1 MNTIIPRRGKI
12 AVEVGPASCL
22 SLTSWRD
29 DIKNETGWKPVPRW
43 RDAGLERSRELSG
56 AIKPFYLVAIAF
68 ALIAQAGCASVSRN
82 ALNVRTFG
90 AVGDGATKDTAAFQK
105 ALDICAVAKGG
116 EVVVPAGNYLIGSI
130 ELKSY
135 TTLRLE
141 KDAHLIGSPDLDDY
155 PVIKV
160 RWEGH
165 WIDGHRAMIFA
176 RNAGHFG
183 IVGSGKI
190 SGNPALSGR
199 EMPRRPVLIEPINCI
214 DVRLE
219 GFATE
224 HQSMWSIHPT
234 YCVNVTAKNLVIRS
248 TGGNGDGIDVDSC
261 KNVRIESCDIDTG
274 DDCIAIKSG
283 RGREGYRLARPT
295 EDVLISHCTLGDNNF
310 ACIGIG
316 SETSGGIRNVRIEH
330 CKFTHAK
337 TFAVYI
343 KSNTGRG
350 AFIEDISA
358 RDLDVATTPGGF
370 LRINLTGSG
379 IKDAEPVPGDEGIPL
394 ARNFNFK
401 GVKVDCG
408 TLVDAGHTSPVKPI
422 NGFSLVDI
430 TGTCKKA
437 VTLANLTNAVLR
449 DIHVTGYEGPFL
461 TQTNVQGVGLEE
473 PR

>member
-1 MNTIIPRRGKI
+1 MKR
-12 AVEVGPASCL
+12 L
-22 SLTSWRD
+22 SL
-29 DIKNETGWKPVPRW
+29 
-43 RDAGLERSRELSG
+43 A
-56 AIKPFYLVAIAF
+56 AIF
-68 ALIAQAGCASVSRN
+68 LILLGQAGCVSVSRD

-90 AVGDGATKDTAAFQK
+90 AVGDGTTKDTAAFQK

-116 EVVVPAGNYLIGSI
+116 EVVVPAGDYLIGSI

-141 KDAHLIGSPDLDDY
+141 KNAHLIGSPDLDDY
-155 PVIKV
+155 PVMKV

-165 WIDGHRAMIFA
+165 WIDGHRALIFA
-176 RNAGHFG
+176 QNAGHFG
-183 IVGSGKI
+183 IVGPGKI
-190 SGNPALSGR
+190 SGNPALGGR

-224 HQSMWSIHPT
+224 HQSTWSIHPT
-234 YCVNVTAKNLVIRS
+234 YCVSVTAKNLVIRS
-248 TGGNGDGIDVDSC
+248 TGGNGDGVDVDSC
-261 KNVRIESCDIDTG
+261 KHVRIESCDINTG

-283 RGREGYRLARPT
+283 RGMEGYRAARPT

-316 SETSGGIRNVRIEH
+316 SETSGGIRNVQIEH

-337 TFAVYI
+337 SYAIYI

-358 RDLDVATTPGGF
+358 RGLDVATAPGGF

-379 IKDAEPVPGDEGIPL
+379 IKDPEPVPGDEGIPS
-394 ARNFNFK
+394 AKNFSFRD
-401 GVKVDCG
+401 VKVNCG
-408 TLVDAGHTSPVKPI
+408 TLVNAAQTSPVKPI
-422 NGFSLVDI
+422 NGFSLVEVS
-430 TGTCKKA
+430 GTCQKA
-437 VTLANLTNAVLR
+437 ITLANLANAVLH
-449 DIHVTGYEGPFL
+449 DIHVTGYEGLFL
-461 TQTNVQGVGLEE
+461 TQTNVQGVGLEAVK
-473 PR
+473 

>member
-12 AVEVGPASCL
+12 AVEVGQASCL

-29 DIKNETGWKPVPRW
+29 DIKNETGW

-68 ALIAQAGCASVSRN
+68 ALIAQAGCVSVSRD
-82 ALNVRTFG
+82 ALDVRAFG
-90 AVGDGATKDTAAFQK
+90 AVGDGTTKDTAAFQK
-105 ALDICAVAKGG
+105 AIDACASANGG
-116 EVVVPAGNYLIGSI
+116 EVMVPAGNYLIGSI

-135 TTLRLE
+135 TILRLE
-141 KDAHLIGSPDLDDY
+141 KGANLLGSPDLDDY
-155 PVIKV
+155 PVIKI
-160 RWEGH
+160 RWEGR
-165 WIDGHRAMIFA
+165 WIDGHRALIFA
-176 RNAGHFG
+176 QTATHIG
-183 IVGSGKI
+183 IVGPGKI
-190 SGNPALSGR
+190 SGNPALGGR

-219 GFATE
+219 SFATE
-224 HQSMWSIHPT
+224 HKSMWSIHPT
-234 YCVNVTAKNLVIRS
+234 YCQNVTAKNLTIRS

-261 KNVRIESCDIDTG
+261 KHVTIENCDIATG

-283 RGREGYRLARPT
+283 RGMEGYRLARTT
-295 EDVLISHCTLGDNNF
+295 EDVLIRNCTLADSIF

-337 TFAVYI
+337 SYAIYI

-358 RDLDVATTPGGF
+358 RGLDVATAPGGF
-370 LRINLTGSG
+370 LRINLTASG
-379 IKDAEPVPGDEGIPL
+379 IKDAEPVTGDEGIPL
-394 ARNFNFK
+394 AKNFSFK
-401 GVKVDCG
+401 DVKVDCG
-408 TLVDAGHTSPVKPI
+408 TLVDAAQTSPEKPI
-422 NGFSLVDI
+422 NGFSIIDVS
-430 TGTCKKA
+430 GTCKKA
-437 VTLANLTNAVLR
+437 ITLANLTNAVLR

-461 TQTNVQGVGLEE
+461 TQTNVQGVGLEAT
-473 PR
+473 R

>member
-12 AVEVGPASCL
+12 AVEVGQASCL

>member
-1 MNTIIPRRGKI
+1 MKP
-12 AVEVGPASCL
+12 
-22 SLTSWRD
+22 LT
-29 DIKNETGWKPVPRW
+29 
-43 RDAGLERSRELSG
+43 LG
-56 AIKPFYLVAIAF
+56 AIL
-68 ALIAQAGCASVSRN
+68 ALLLGQAGCASVSRN

-105 ALDICAVAKGG
+105 ALDACAAANGG
-116 EVVVPAGNYLIGSI
+116 EVVAPAGNYLIGSI

-155 PVIKV
+155 PVTKV

-165 WIDGHRAMIFA
+165 WIDGHRGLIFA
-176 RNAGHFG
+176 QTATHIG
-183 IVGSGKI
+183 IVGLGTI
-190 SGNPALSGR
+190 SGDPALSGR
-199 EMPRRPVLIEPINCI
+199 AMPRRPVIIEPINCI

-224 HQSMWSIHPT
+224 HKSMWSIHPT
-234 YCVNVTAKNLVIRS
+234 CCVNITANNLVIRS

-261 KNVRIESCDIDTG
+261 THVRIEGCDIATG

-283 RGREGYRLARPT
+283 RGMEGYRLARPT
-295 EDVLISHCTLGDNNF
+295 EDVLISRCTLNDSNF

-337 TFAVYI
+337 SFAIYI
-343 KSNTGRG
+343 KSNSGRG

-358 RDLDVATTPGGF
+358 RDMDVATAPGGF
-370 LRINLTGSG
+370 LRINLNDSG
-379 IKDAEPVPGDEGIPL
+379 IKDAEPVTGDEGIPS
-394 ARNFNFK
+394 AKNFSFK

-408 TLVDAGHTSPVKPI
+408 MLVDADHISPVKPI
-422 NGFSLVDI
+422 NGFSLEGV

-437 VTLANLTNAVLR
+437 LTLANLTNVVLR
-449 DIHVTGYEGPFL
+449 DIHVTGYEGSFL
-461 TQTNVQGVGLEE
+461 TQTNVQSVGLESSK
-473 PR
+473 

>member
-1 MNTIIPRRGKI
+1 MKPFFI
-12 AVEVGPASCL
+12 AVVVFTLLGLMGCS
-22 SLTSWRD
+22 T
-29 DIKNETGWKPVPRW
+29 VPR
-43 RDAGLERSRELSG
+43 D
-56 AIKPFYLVAIAF
+56 
-68 ALIAQAGCASVSRN
+68 

-90 AVGDGATKDTAAFQK
+90 AVGNGTTKDTAAFQK

-116 EVVVPAGNYLIGSI
+116 VVVVPAGDYLIGSI

-141 KDAHLIGSPDLDDY
+141 KGAHLMGSPDLEDY

-160 RWEGH
+160 RWEGR
-165 WIDGHRAMIFA
+165 WIDGHRALIFA
-176 RNAGHFG
+176 RNAGHFR
-183 IVGSGKI
+183 IVGLGKI
-190 SGNPALSGR
+190 SGNPALGGR

-234 YCVNVTAKNLVIRS
+234 YCVNVMAKNLVIRS

-261 KNVRIESCDIDTG
+261 KNVRIESCDIDTS

-283 RGREGYRLARPT
+283 RGMEGYRLARPT
-295 EDVLISHCTLGDNNF
+295 ENVLISRCTLGAGIF
-310 ACIGIG
+310 AGIGIG
-316 SETSGGIRNVRIEH
+316 SETSGGIRDVRIEH

-343 KSNTGRG
+343 KSNIGRG

-358 RDLDVATTPGGF
+358 RDLDVATAPGGF

-379 IKDAEPVPGDEGIPL
+379 IPDAEPVTGDEGIP
-394 ARNFNFK
+394 AAKNFSFRD
-401 GVKVDCG
+401 VKVNCG
-408 TLVDAGHTSPVKPI
+408 TLVDAAQTSPVKPI
-422 NGFSLVDI
+422 NGFSLVNVS
-430 TGTCKKA
+430 GACQKA
-437 VTLANLTNAVLR
+437 ITLANLTNAVLR
-449 DIHVTGYEGPFL
+449 DIQVTGYEGPFL

-473 PR
+473 AR

>member
-1 MNTIIPRRGKI
+1 M
-12 AVEVGPASCL
+12 
-22 SLTSWRD
+22 
-29 DIKNETGWKPVPRW
+29 
-43 RDAGLERSRELSG
+43 
-56 AIKPFYLVAIAF
+56 
-68 ALIAQAGCASVSRN
+68 
-82 ALNVRTFG
+82 
-90 AVGDGATKDTAAFQK
+90 
-105 ALDICAVAKGG
+105 
-116 EVVVPAGNYLIGSI
+116 
-130 ELKSY
+130 
-135 TTLRLE
+135 RLE

-165 WIDGHRAMIFA
+165 RIDGHRALIFA

-190 SGNPALSGR
+190 SANPALNGR
-199 EMPRRPVLIEPINCI
+199 EIPRRPVLIEPINCI

-224 HQSMWSIHPT
+224 HKRMWSIHPT

-261 KNVRIESCDIDTG
+261 THVRIEDCDIATG

-283 RGREGYRLARPT
+283 RGMEGYRLARPT
-295 EDVLISHCTLGDNNF
+295 EDVLISRCTLNDSNF

-316 SETSGGIRNVRIEH
+316 SETSGGIRDVRIEH

-337 TFAVYI
+337 SFAIYI

-358 RDLDVATTPGGF
+358 RDMDVATAPSGF
-370 LRINLTGSG
+370 LRINLNDSG
-379 IKDAEPVPGDEGIPL
+379 IKDAEPVTGDEGIPS
-394 ARNFNFK
+394 AKNFSFK
-401 GVKVDCG
+401 DVKVDCG
-408 TLVDAGHTSPVKPI
+408 TLVDADHTSPVKPI
-422 NGFSLVDI
+422 NGFLLEDV

-437 VTLANLTNAVLR
+437 ITLANLTNVVLR
-449 DIHVTGYEGPFL
+449 DIHVTGYEGSLL
-461 TQTNVQGVGLEE
+461 TQTNVQGIGLELGNKF
-473 PR
+473 R

>member
-1 MNTIIPRRGKI
+1 M
-12 AVEVGPASCL
+12 
-22 SLTSWRD
+22 
-29 DIKNETGWKPVPRW
+29 
-43 RDAGLERSRELSG
+43 
-56 AIKPFYLVAIAF
+56 KPFYLVAIVF
-68 ALIAQAGCASVSRN
+68 VLLGQMGCVSVSRD

-90 AVGDGATKDTAAFQK
+90 AVGNGTTKDTAAFQK
-105 ALDICAVAKGG
+105 VLDICAVAKGG
-116 EVVVPAGNYLIGSI
+116 EVVVPAGDYLIGSI

-141 KDAHLIGSPDLDDY
+141 KDAHLMGSPDLDDY
-155 PVIKV
+155 PVMKV

-165 WIDGHRAMIFA
+165 WIDGHRALIFA
-176 RNAGHFG
+176 QNAGHFG
-183 IVGSGKI
+183 LVGPGKI

-224 HQSMWSIHPT
+224 HKSMWSIHPT
-234 YCVNVTAKNLVIRS
+234 YCNNVTAKNLVIRS

-283 RGREGYRLARPT
+283 RGMEGYRLARPT
-295 EDVLISHCTLGDNNF
+295 ENVLISHCTLGDSIF

-337 TFAVYI
+337 SFAIYI

-358 RDLDVATTPGGF
+358 RDLDVATAPGGF
-370 LRINLTGSG
+370 LRLNLTGSG
-379 IKDAEPVPGDEGIPL
+379 IKDAEPVTGDEGIPS
-394 ARNFNFK
+394 AKNFSFQ
-401 GVKVDCG
+401 GVKVNCG
-408 TLVDAGHTSPVKPI
+408 TLVDADHTSPEKPI

-437 VTLANLTNAVLR
+437 ITLANLTNAVLH
-449 DIHVTGYEGPFL
+449 DIHVAGYEGPLL
-461 TQTNVQGVGLEE
+461 TQTNVQGVGLEAAK
-473 PR
+473 